1 MRTRRSTGSQG
12 PRVIHSAIPAP
23 QCNWVPYLFLFFVPK
38 WRGSEKVIKRKAI
51 MGVFMGKRV
60 IVSMSLE
67 LLEAIFEGA
76 KRLYPRETILLL
88 RGKKS
93 KDIIHVFE
101 LVVPP
106 LATYGRRFANV
117 PLHML
122 PIDFSIVGTVHS
134 HPSGNL
140 TTSDVDFNHF
150 FGKVLMIVRFP
161 FADEENVAVYN
172 SNGEKLL
179 LQITK
184 E

>member
-1 MRTRRSTGSQG
+1 
-12 PRVIHSAIPAP
+12 
-23 QCNWVPYLFLFFVPK
+23 
-38 WRGSEKVIKRKAI
+38 
-51 MGVFMGKRV
+51 MGVLMGKNV
-60 IVSMSLE
+60 TVSMSLE
-67 LLEAIFEGA
+67 LLDAIFEGA

-93 KDIIHVFE
+93 KDVIRVLE

-106 LATYGRRFANV
+106 LATYGRGFANV

-122 PIDFSIVGTVHS
+122 PMDFSIVGSVHS

-140 TTSDVDFNHF
+140 APSDVDFNHF
-150 FGKVLMIVRFP
+150 FGRVLMIVGFP
-161 FADEENVAVYN
+161 FAGAKNVAVYN
-172 SNGEKLL
+172 SNGEKLQ